1 MLYWLVA
8 SPSFSASSTSS
19 DLKGRKNF
27 LHSPGLRRI
36 PVKQWAQ
43 ASIVCVLVVAI
54 LGASHSSRFDR
65 VGHKMMCAC
74 GCGQVLLECNHVGC
88 PISPGMIA
96 ELHAQMDAGGSDASI
111 LNWFAAKYGA
121 TVLAAPI
128 RGGFDDMAWVV
139 PIAVFFLATIGT
151 GIVIQNWKSRYRQLY
166 ASAAETSVS
175 SDALR
180 DRIRRETT
188 Y

>member
-1 MLYWLVA
+1 MLYWLDA
-8 SPSFSASSTSS
+8 LPSFSASSTSS
-19 DLKGRKNF
+19 DLKGRKNS

-36 PVKQWAQ
+36 TVKQWAQ

-65 VGHKMMCAC
+65 VGYKMMCAC

-96 ELHAQMDAGGSDASI
+96 ELHAQMDTGGSDASI
-111 LNWFAAKYGA
+111 RNWFAAKYGA
-121 TVLAAPI
+121 TVLATPI

-151 GIVIQNWKSRYRQLY
+151 GIVIQKWKSRYQQLY

>member
-1 MLYWLVA
+1 MLYCLDA

-19 DLKGRKNF
+19 NLKGRKNF

-36 PVKQWAQ
+36 TVKQWAQ
-43 ASIVCVLVVAI
+43 ASKVCLLAVVM

-96 ELHAQMDAGGSDASI
+96 ELHAQMDGGGSDTSM

-128 RGGFDDMAWVV
+128 RGGFDDVAWVV

-151 GIVIQNWKSRYRQLY
+151 GLVIRKWKLRYRHLY
-166 ASAAETSVS
+166 ANAAETCVGL
-175 SDALR
+175 DALR